1 MNVGL
6 VIDAVRGVNLNGL
19 RLAARNRQLAREYW
33 SHALRHYDELMGR
46 GLECRDPVEYIFSAG
61 WASRSPDD
69 RVTMPAALNTVG
81 GTRLDEL
88 LVLGAVTSILKPA
101 RIFEIGTFMGRT
113 TSVFVLNA
121 PDGAEVITLD
131 LPPAQSIANRP
142 DDDHIDTDLVLMEQR
157 RVGSALSGLGLEGRY
172 RQLFANSLEFDP
184 APYAG
189 SIELGFID
197 GAHSRRYVESDTHTM
212 AAMAAPR
219 GLVFW
224 HDYGGKGRF
233 RELTGY
239 LDDLSRKI
247 PIYRVTNTTLA
258 WTPTSELKA
267 LMRTSS
273 P

>member
-19 RLAARNRQLAREYW
+19 RLAARDRQLAREYW

-61 WASRSPDD
+61 WASRSPQD

-88 LVLGAVTSILKPA
+88 LVLGAVTSVLKP
-101 RIFEIGTFMGRT
+101 RRTFEIGTFMGRT
-113 TSVFVLNA
+113 TSVFVLNS
-121 PDGAEVITLD
+121 PDEAEVITLD
-131 LPPAQSIANRP
+131 LPPERGIANGP
-142 DDDHIDTDLVLMEQR
+142 DEHHIDTDLVLMEQR

-172 RQLFANSLEFDP
+172 RQLFADSLEFDP
-184 APYAG
+184 APYAA

-197 GAHSRRYVESDTHTM
+197 GAHSRRYVESDTHKM
-212 AAMAAPR
+212 AVMAAPR

-233 RELTGY
+233 RELTRY
-239 LDDLSRKI
+239 LDDLSRQI

-267 LMRTSS
+267 LMRTDS